1 LAIANARIS
10 SLEAELN
17 ASQKAF
23 DAATAAKVSTEKSTK
38 SALAKANK
46 AEKALTDA
54 NKEHLQREQA
64 VAERLN
70 TMSAAAGGTFCTFL
84 FLFVDLLAFLYLLIY
99 SSSAVFCFLGYVDF
113 TKVSSSTL
121 QPDNDPL
128 MAAVSLLEANWIS
141 VREIFDLV
149 NRVLTQIFVG
159 LWPKQKAEVPD
170 NDVKKLAQAF
180 DTTEDPI
187 LHMKGLSLKQGA
199 EEAIALSYAHSEEID
214 WEKVSSSHGRSRS
227 EQKAF
232 FEKAKRFAP
241 GIVAMISPSAA
252 STASSTLISSTPATS
267 GSVPPPNAGA
277 ASATPSSAADRE
289 ARVA

>member
-1 LAIANARIS
+1 
-10 SLEAELN
+10 
-17 ASQKAF
+17 
-23 DAATAAKVSTEKSTK
+23 
-38 SALAKANK
+38 
-46 AEKALTDA
+46 
-54 NKEHLQREQA
+54 
-64 VAERLN
+64 
-70 TMSAAAGGTFCTFL
+70 
-84 FLFVDLLAFLYLLIY
+84 LLAFLYLLIY
-99 SSSAVFCFLGYVDF
+99 SSSTIFCFCGYADF
-113 TKVSSSTL
+113 TEVSSSTL

-141 VREIFDLV
+141 VREIFELV
-149 NRVLTQIFVG
+149 NRVLTRIFVG

-187 LHMKGLSLKQGA
+187 LCMKGLSLKRGA
-199 EEAIALSYAHSEEID
+199 EGAIALSYAHGEEID

-227 EQKAF
+227 ELKAF

-252 STASSTLISSTPATS
+252 SAASSTPISSTPATS

-277 ASATPSSAADRE
+277 ASATPTSAADRE
-289 ARVA
+289 AEVA